1 MLNEPLEQYKQ
12 MYSETLQ
19 AFLDLHNYHY
29 EFLEFKRLR
38 RKPGKKLRNQLRKLK
53 QLYFDMIKVCLEAEK
68 IQREISP
75 PVLGAPR
82 KPVTKKPRKE
92 DRSRTLGRPRKA
104 VTKKPRRPYIPVSQR
119 RALEQ
124 TIITKEDTNE

>member
-1 MLNEPLEQYKQ
+1 MLNEPLEQYKK

-38 RKPGKKLRNQLRKLK
+38 RTPGKKLRNHLRKLK
-53 QLYFDMIKVCLEAEK
+53 NLYYDMIKVCAAAEK
-68 IQREISP
+68 LQREIAP
-75 PVLGAPR
+75 PPLGAPK
-82 KPVTKKPRKE
+82 KPVTKRPRKE

-104 VTKKPRRPYIPVSQR
+104 VTKKPRRPYTPVSQR
-119 RALEQ
+119 QLEQ
-124 TIITKEDTNE
+124 TNITKEDKNE